1 MYICYKGTIFVS
13 EIKQNTNSTD
23 PRRSLKSA
31 TKIMKN
37 LFNTIDFEA
46 LNGNAVLDDGRTIDS
61 ARVEQAE
68 SDKAACLD
76 AAEKGDLD
84 RYLPIP
90 WRKLYCAE
98 YYLGSSDSIYTDNED
113 MMLELACTI
122 TDAYVGPLTLD
133 ELDEDEREEVLERFC
148 DEDLNEDLGKNRLF
162 KIDTREIEGQGY
174 LLLEK

>member
-1 MYICYKGTIFVS
+1 MLHIYYKGTIFVA

-76 AAEKGDLD
+76 KMSENEILVVFNDIPELTYEVWN
-84 RYLPIP
+84 RY
-90 WRKLYCAE
+90 K
-98 YYLGSSDSIYTDNED
+98 
-113 MMLELACTI
+113 
-122 TDAYVGPLTLD
+122 VGYHD
-133 ELDEDEREEVLERFC
+133 YDVHQY
-148 DEDLNEDLGKNRLF
+148 
-162 KIDTREIEGQGY
+162 EIG
-174 LLLEK
+174 LKK

>member
-1 MYICYKGTIFVS
+1 M
-13 EIKQNTNSTD
+13 E
-23 PRRSLKSA
+23 
-31 TKIMKN
+31 N

-68 SDKAACLD
+68 KDKAACLD

-113 MMLELACTI
+113 MMLELACTL
-122 TDAYVGPLTLD
+122 TDADCTPITLD
-133 ELDEDEREEVLERFC
+133 DLDDDERENVLYRFED
-148 DEDLNEDLGKNRLF
+148 DEDLSEDLGKNRLY
-162 KIDTREIEGQGY
+162 KIDTGEIEGQGY
-174 LLLEK
+174 LLLEQA